1 MAELGAPPE
10 GAEDLLDELDLGSA
24 RGGRRP
30 SAGPVRI
37 DVVRGLT
44 EADLAGLAEVPA
56 PGTGIAVL
64 ETLRTSHHQLAQ
76 LLAKGLSQ
84 AEAGLITGYSGT
96 YISRL
101 VTQDPAFRELL
112 AHYSAEREAV
122 FVDVLERVRT
132 LGLEVNDL
140 LLERLR
146 NEPNKWTNQQLM
158 DLHKETLSGLVRG
171 GGGPGSGAAPAIG
184 ALNVTFVAPEPR
196 SAGTVVID
204 QAGRVVEAEDE

>member
-1 MAELGAPPE
+1 
-10 GAEDLLDELDLGSA
+10 
-24 RGGRRP
+24 
-30 SAGPVRI
+30 
-37 DVVRGLT
+37 
-44 EADLAGLAEVPA
+44 
-56 PGTGIAVL
+56 
-64 ETLRTSHHQLAQ
+64 
-76 LLAKGLSQ
+76 
-84 AEAGLITGYSGT
+84 
-96 YISRL
+96 L

-146 NEPNKWTNQQLM
+146 NEPDKWTNQQMM
-158 DLHKETLSGLVRG
+158 DLHKETLGKMVGGNSSGNA
-171 GGGPGSGAAPAIG
+171 PAPAIG
-184 ALNVTFVAPEPR
+184 ALNVTFVTPEPR